1 LVVCARTR
9 GSSTSVLAPMSAT
22 FTGTTEHGLDDKGRI
37 ILPSR
42 ILDSVAKNDWRFHLS
57 AGLDR
62 CLLLHDHEGWNQLM
76 AQLSQG
82 VPGSRAHRALCRR
95 FLGHSEEVVPDGS
108 RRIRIPDPLLNYAG
122 LSPSGQAVLVG
133 VGRVIEIWSPAHLDS
148 SLAEAGAEEEALF
161 ASLVGPTKPSTA
173 SGE

>member
-1 LVVCARTR
+1 M
-9 GSSTSVLAPMSAT
+9 PAT

-37 ILPSR
+37 ILPGR
-42 ILDSVAKNDWRFHLS
+42 ILDSVPKNAWRFHLS

-95 FLGHSEEVVPDGS
+95 FLGHSEEVEPDGS

-122 LSPSGQAVLVG
+122 LTPSGQAVLVG

-173 SGE
+173 SRE